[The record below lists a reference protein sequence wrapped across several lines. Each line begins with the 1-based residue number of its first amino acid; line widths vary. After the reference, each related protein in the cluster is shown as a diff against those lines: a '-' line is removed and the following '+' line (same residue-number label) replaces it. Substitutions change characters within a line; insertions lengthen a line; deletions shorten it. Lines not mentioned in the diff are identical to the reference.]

1 MLTYGKT
8 WTQKKR
14 KNQENQEKD
23 LNKRV
28 IEQIP
33 LVIMGLLSLAAAGLI
48 FYSTRWGAWAG
59 SDSAAYVA
67 VAKNLAAGLGF
78 QVTRPSG
85 EAATLIAP
93 VYPLLLAG
101 LSRLGLPILGAA
113 HGLNIVLMGV
123 FIFLMGYSV
132 SRLSR
137 SAWLAIPVSLLMVV
151 FPVILDLFSGMMT
164 EPVFL
169 VLGFAGLFLLCFY
182 LQEGKRPY
190 LAGAAILGGLAAIT
204 RFIGIALLPLGA
216 LALFLFASANWR
228 RKAIDSLVHASL
240 FIAVT
245 LPWDIWYSFHRD
257 TSAPLEMPAWS
268 NPWDY
273 LQPVRSGLV
282 NVFWDWI
289 PFHALLPVD
298 RYLWKVVIL
307 TLIVVLFLLVF
318 GWSAIKRYGKS
329 ISKWTTD
336 RDIRIIGVMG
346 AFILV
351 YLGVFI
357 FIYLFRIP
365 AQDIDERTLLP
376 IYPALVVIFFA
387 QVSHLLGA
395 NPGRRIKTGIAA
407 FAWFACLVGCAAYL
421 PPSLAMLQEY
431 HQKGAGYTGEAWRLS
446 PTIQA
451 VQALPKDTVII
462 SNETGAILFLTG
474 RYGLEITEIYRSSP
488 EEFTRFGD
496 DPLEETQ
503 RLFRED
509 GAALVLFQPAFY
521 WRLHELYQDQTA
533 ERLRAFTEGL
543 TLYGEYPDGAIYFY
557 SGEQ

>member
-1 MLTYGKT
+1 M
-8 WTQKKR
+8 
-14 KNQENQEKD
+14 
-23 LNKRV
+23 NKRV

-33 LVIMGLLSLAAAGLI
+33 LVIMGLLSLAAVGLV
-48 FYSTRWGAWAG
+48 FYGTRLGAWAG

-101 LSRLGLPILGAA
+101 LSRLGLPILSAA
-113 HGLNIVLMGV
+113 RGLNIILIGIFVLW
-123 FIFLMGYSV
+123 MGYSFN
-132 SRLSR
+132 RLSR
-137 SAWLAIPVSLLMVV
+137 TSWLAIPVSLLMVV

-164 EPVFL
+164 EPVYL
-169 VLGFAGLFLLCFY
+169 VLNYAGLFFLCFY
-182 LQEGKRPY
+182 LLGEKRSF
-190 LAGAAILGGLAAIT
+190 LAAAAILGGLAAIT
-204 RFIGIALLPLGA
+204 RFIGISLLFVGVIV
-216 LALFLFASANWR
+216 LFVFSQAKLR
-228 RKAIDSLVHASL
+228 RKTADSLVFAGL
-240 FIAVT
+240 FIAAT
-245 LPWDIWYSFHRD
+245 LPWDIWYFFHRD
-257 TSAPLEMPAWS
+257 TSAPLEMPAWT

-282 NVFWDWI
+282 NVLWGWI
-289 PFHALLPVD
+289 PFDGFIPVD
-298 RYLWKVVIL
+298 RYLWKAAIL

-318 GWSAIKRYGKS
+318 GWSAVKRYGKS
-329 ISKWTTD
+329 FSKWTTD
-336 RDIRIIGVMG
+336 RDIRIIGVMSTY
-346 AFILV
+346 IML

-387 QVSHLLGA
+387 LVSHLLGA
-395 NPGRRIKTGIAA
+395 NPGRQGKTGIIV
-407 FAWFACLVGCAAYL
+407 FAWIAVLVGSAAYL

-462 SNETGAILFLTG
+462 SNDTGAILFLTG
-474 RYGLEITEIYRSSP
+474 RFGLEITEIYQSSP
-488 EEFTRFGD
+488 SSEFTRFGD
-496 DPLEETQ
+496 DPLDETQ
-503 RLFRED
+503 RLFREE

-521 WRLHELYQDQTA
+521 WRVHELYQDQT
-533 ERLRAFTEGL
+533 EDRLRAFTEGL
-543 TLYGEYPDGAIYFY
+543 TLYGEYSDGAIYFY
-557 SGEQ
+557 AAEK